1 MKRTIG
7 FFDII
12 IIFNTFIL
20 IIMLPNFQVLSGAP
34 WRILPPGEHIAT
46 LQEIKQSLAF
56 NHHRLN
62 LFNGLVSAARLLA
75 QSGCKYLYLDGSYV
89 TEKDMPGDFDA
100 CWSIEQVDFSI
111 VDPIFLDLSKGTTA
125 QKARFGGE
133 LFPNC
138 TERAS
143 GKLFKDF
150 FKNEKHTNQEKGI
163 IVIDLQTEFSLSNQ
177 GV

>member
-1 MKRTIG
+1 
-7 FFDII
+7 
-12 IIFNTFIL
+12 
-20 IIMLPNFQVLSGAP
+20 MLPSFQTLCGAP
-34 WRILPPGEHIAT
+34 WRILPPGEHLAT
-46 LQEIKQSLAF
+46 LQEVKQTLAF
-56 NHHRLN
+56 NPHRLN
-62 LFNGLVSAARLLA
+62 LFNGSSDLANLLA
-75 QSGCKYLYLDGSYV
+75 RSGCKYLYLDGSYV

-100 CWSIEQVDFSI
+100 CWSIEQVDFNI
-111 VDPIFLDLSKGTTA
+111 VDPIFLDLSNGTTA

-163 IVIDLQTEFSLSNQ
+163 IVIDLQAEFSLMNQ

>member
-1 MKRTIG
+1 
-7 FFDII
+7 
-12 IIFNTFIL
+12 
-20 IIMLPNFQVLSGAP
+20 MLPSFQTLCGAP
-34 WRILPPGEHIAT
+34 WRILPPGEHLAT
-46 LQEIKQSLAF
+46 LQEVKQTLAF
-56 NHHRLN
+56 NPHRLN
-62 LFNGLVSAARLLA
+62 LFNGLATAADLLA
-75 QSGCKYLYLDGSYV
+75 RSGCKYLYLDGSYV

-100 CWSIEQVDFSI
+100 CWSIEYVDLNI
-111 VDPIFLDLSKGTTA
+111 VDPIFLDLSNGTTA

-163 IVIDLQTEFSLSNQ
+163 IVIDLQAEFSLMNQ

>member
-1 MKRTIG
+1 
-7 FFDII
+7 
-12 IIFNTFIL
+12 
-20 IIMLPNFQVLSGAP
+20 
-34 WRILPPGEHIAT
+34 
-46 LQEIKQSLAF
+46 
-56 NHHRLN
+56 
-62 LFNGLVSAARLLA
+62 
-75 QSGCKYLYLDGSYV
+75 
-89 TEKDMPGDFDA
+89 MPGDFDA

-133 LFPNC
+133 LFPNF

-143 GKLFKDF
+143 GKLFKEF

>member
-1 MKRTIG
+1 
-7 FFDII
+7 
-12 IIFNTFIL
+12 
-20 IIMLPNFQVLSGAP
+20 MLPSFQTLCGAP
-34 WRILPPGEHIAT
+34 WRILPPGEHLAT
-46 LQEIKQSLAF
+46 LQEVKQTLAF
-56 NHHRLN
+56 NPHRLN
-62 LFNGLVSAARLLA
+62 LFNGLVNAANLLA
-75 QSGCKYLYLDGSYV
+75 RSGCKYLYLDGSYV

-100 CWSIEQVDFSI
+100 CWSIEQVDFNI
-111 VDPIFLDLSKGTTA
+111 GDPIFLDLSNGKKKK
-125 QKARFGGE
+125 KARFGGE

-163 IVIDLQTEFSLSNQ
+163 IVIDLQAEFSLTTQ

>member
-100 CWSIEQVDFSI
+100 CWDIEEVNLNSL
-111 VDPIFLDLSKGTTA
+111 DPIIWDIENGTTA
-125 QKARFGGE
+125 QKKRFGGE
-133 LFPNC
+133 LYPNYI
-138 TERAS
+138 EGAS
-143 GKLFKDF
+143 GKLFKEF

-163 IVIDLQTEFSLSNQ
+163 IVIDLQTEFYVSSQ

>member
-1 MKRTIG
+1 
-7 FFDII
+7 
-12 IIFNTFIL
+12 
-20 IIMLPNFQVLSGAP
+20 MLPNFQTLHGAP

-46 LQEIKQSLAF
+46 LQEIKQTLAF
-56 NHHRLN
+56 NPHRLN
-62 LFNGLVSAARLLA
+62 LFNGLSTAASLLA

-89 TEKDMPGDFDA
+89 TEKDKPSDFDA
-100 CWSIEQVDFSI
+100 CWCIEQVNLDI
-111 VDPIFLDLSKGTTA
+111 VDPIFTDFSNGTSA

-138 TERAS
+138 TEGAS
-143 GKLFKDF
+143 GKLFRDF

-163 IVIDLQTEFSLSNQ
+163 IVIDLQAEFSFIHQ

>member
-1 MKRTIG
+1 
-7 FFDII
+7 
-12 IIFNTFIL
+12 
-20 IIMLPNFQVLSGAP
+20 MLPSFQTLCGAP
-34 WRILPPGEHIAT
+34 WRILPPGEHLAT
-46 LQEIKQSLAF
+46 LQEVKQTLAF
-56 NHHRLN
+56 NPHRLN
-62 LFNGLVSAARLLA
+62 LFNGLVNAANLLA
-75 QSGCKYLYLDGSYV
+75 RSGCKYLYLDGRYV

-100 CWSIEQVDFSI
+100 CWSIEQVDFNI
-111 VDPIFLDLSKGTTA
+111 VDPIFLDLSNGTTA

-163 IVIDLQTEFSLSNQ
+163 IVIDLQAEFSLMNQ